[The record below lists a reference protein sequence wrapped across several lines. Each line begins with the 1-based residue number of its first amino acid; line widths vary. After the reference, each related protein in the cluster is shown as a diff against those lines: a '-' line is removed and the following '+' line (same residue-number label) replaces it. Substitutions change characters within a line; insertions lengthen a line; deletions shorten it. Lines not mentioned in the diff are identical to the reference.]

1 MPKTQNRKPP
11 FALRALAVFGVT
23 IGLLF
28 LLLLGAYALPG
39 GPVRAH
45 LEPSAQTIIQE
56 GLYPSYFGFKLFQM
70 DNYTDTL
77 MLMEAATADETDP
90 LTAMMTNTAYNVD
103 NFETLGEDL
112 ARYLEARAAG
122 ENAPADLE
130 PFSYARYWHGYMI
143 WLRPLLC
150 LMPYSGV
157 RVVQYLVLFAL
168 FAAVLV
174 LVLMRFDQVW
184 GAVLTVVGTVA
195 PVFYG
200 IVLAYIL
207 NVFVHFFE
215 DVAFKPLRNVKS
227 KLWKKVRRPLAV
239 ALAYL
244 LVALVLVSIIA
255 FIIPGLIESMGI
267 LADTV
272 QQTRSCL
279 PSWGWT
285 RWNAV

>member
-1 MPKTQNRKPP
+1 MRLKDIGIS
-11 FALRALAVFGVT
+11 LRDEKKVLRNGM
-23 IGLLF
+23 ILL
-28 LLLLGAYALPG
+28 
-39 GPVRAH
+39 V
-45 LEPSAQTIIQE
+45 
-56 GLYPSYFGFKLFQM
+56 
-70 DNYTDTL
+70 
-77 MLMEAATADETDP
+77 
-90 LTAMMTNTAYNVD
+90 
-103 NFETLGEDL
+103 
-112 ARYLEARAAG
+112 
-122 ENAPADLE
+122 
-130 PFSYARYWHGYMI
+130 
-143 WLRPLLC
+143 
-150 LMPYSGV
+150 
-157 RVVQYLVLFAL
+157 

-227 KLWKKVRRPLAV
+227 KLWKRVRRPLAV

-272 QQTRSCL
+272 QQTVPAMS
-279 PSWGWT
+279 PAPWT
-285 RWNAV
+285 G